1 MAASSTA
8 GYSLPEW
15 RRGEGRE
22 FLKVLV
28 TVSALTPT
36 LLFLSVL
43 TPMLRAVFTAFWAF
57 SLSLDLHTTWRFYK
71 QSPRRFRSMERN
83 RIFSLLAE
91 KLGFPAAAAAF
102 ITLVEIPF
110 ATFLALILVSPA
122 YTYLCGLN
130 AEPVACLSVGLAV
143 IGSTHLQAAL
153 RNLKTEMRRGNNRV
167 SHSLLQLDRTG
178 KSSF

>member
-1 MAASSTA
+1 
-8 GYSLPEW
+8 LPEW
-15 RRGEGRE
+15 RRGEAKE

-43 TPMLRAVFTAFWAF
+43 MPMLGAVFTAFWAF

-71 QSPRRFRSMERN
+71 QNPGQFRSMERN

-110 ATFLALILVSPA
+110 AAFLTLILVSPA
-122 YTYLCGLN
+122 YTYLCRLN
-130 AEPVACLSVGLAV
+130 AEPVACTSVGLAV
-143 IGSTHLQAAL
+143 IGSTHLQAAV
-153 RNLKTEMRRGNNRV
+153 RNLRTEMRRGNNRV
-167 SHSLLQLDRTG
+167 SNGLPQSDCSR